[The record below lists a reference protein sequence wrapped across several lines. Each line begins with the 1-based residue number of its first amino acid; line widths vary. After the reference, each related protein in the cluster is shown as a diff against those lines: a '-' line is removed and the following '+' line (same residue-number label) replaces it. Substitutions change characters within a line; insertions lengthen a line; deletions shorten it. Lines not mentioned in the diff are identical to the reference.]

1 MALSTSLV
9 RTGAILSKLSST
21 RHPDAESLPKAADL
35 TFQGSW
41 TKPALQ
47 RQTLAPRVSL
57 AQNQVTQLP
66 EPVTPTRG
74 PAHRSTR
81 DSSSKGSASD
91 QETAEARPGDE
102 LFATDKR
109 PIVLF
114 DGICNMCNEGVNFM
128 LDNDPKGKLRYAALQ
143 SEAGRTLLIRSGL
156 RPDDHSS
163 MVMVYSNRAY
173 THSDAI
179 LHIAQCLQSPVYKG
193 LGSFGLCVPEF
204 ARDAVYSVIAAN
216 RHKFMGVRDTCRF
229 LDEEA
234 MERFV
239 S

>member
-9 RTGAILSKLSST
+9 RTGAILSQLSSA
-21 RHPDAESLPKAADL
+21 RHPDAESVPKAADL
-35 TFQGSW
+35 PFQGRW
-41 TKPALQ
+41 TKPASQ
-47 RQTLAPRVSL
+47 RPAVAPRVSL
-57 AQNQVTQLP
+57 AQNQVTHLP
-66 EPVTPTRG
+66 EPVTPTRT
-74 PAHRSTR
+74 PAHRSLKDR
-81 DSSSKGSASD
+81 SSKSSNSA

-102 LFATDKR
+102 FFTVDKR

-143 SEAGRTLLIRSGL
+143 SEAGKTLLVRSGL

-163 MVMVYSNRAY
+163 MVMVYPDRAY
-173 THSDAI
+173 RHSDAV

-193 LGSFGLCVPEF
+193 LGSVALCVPEF
-204 ARDAVYSVIAAN
+204 ARDAVYNVIAAN
-216 RHKFMGVRDTCRF
+216 RHKFMGVRDSCRF
-229 LDEEA
+229 LDDEA
-234 MERFV
+234 IERFV